1 MTQGERVKKIRKEQN
16 LSQEKFGKRL
26 GVTKTSI
33 CCIERGVHSIS
44 NQMSYHISIEFGIN
58 EKWLRTCEGDM
69 YYKPDK
75 RFAANI
81 DKLKRSN
88 DETVI
93 RWINA
98 IAETKPDVLQKVEKF
113 MKNATQFPSFS

>member
-1 MTQGERVKKIRKEQN
+1 
-16 LSQEKFGKRL
+16 
-26 GVTKTSI
+26 
-33 CCIERGVHSIS
+33 
-44 NQMSYHISIEFGIN
+44 MSYHISIEFGIN
-58 EKWLRTCEGDM
+58 EKWLRTGEGDM
-69 YYKPDK
+69 YYNPDK
-75 RFAANI
+75 RFATNI